1 MTLDGRIAV
10 VLGGTQGIGE
20 AAARRLAEDGATVGV
35 IASASR
41 DKAAGVADAIVDAG
55 GRAFAEVADVT
66 DAAALARL
74 FRAVEEA
81 HGRLD
86 ILVNSA
92 GVFYPT
98 PIDATPA
105 AEIDRMIDINLKGTI
120 FAIGQAVPLMKRG
133 GGGAIVNVSSCAAF
147 MGLNPYA
154 VYCATKAAIAM
165 LTRSLA
171 LELAPQG
178 IRINA
183 IAPGN
188 TATPINEDI
197 RTKPELKPFLDAMT
211 ARTPSGRTYSEAADM
226 AGLIAF
232 LVSDA
237 AKAIHGTTILADE
250 GFTAGM

>member
-1 MTLDGRIAV
+1 MSLKGKIAV

-20 AAARRLAEDGATVGV
+20 ATARRMAADGAHVGV
-35 IASASR
+35 VASSSLEKAQTVAASIAE
-41 DKAAGVADAIVDAG
+41 AG
-55 GRAFAEVADVT
+55 GSSFAAVADVT
-66 DAAALARL
+66 DEAALTAL
-74 FRAVEEA
+74 FGSVEAA

-98 PIDATPA
+98 PMGETPRS
-105 AEIDRMIDINLKGTI
+105 EIDRMIDINLKGTI
-120 FAIGQAVPLMKRG
+120 FSISAATGLMKRSG
-133 GGGAIVNVSSCAAF
+133 GGKIVNVSSCAAF
-147 MGLNPYA
+147 IGLKPYA

-171 LELAPQG
+171 LELAPHG
-178 IRINA
+178 ININA

-188 TATPINEDI
+188 TATPMNADI
-197 RTKPELKPFLDAMT
+197 RTKPELKPFLDAM
-211 ARTPSGRTYSEAADM
+211 AEKTPSGRTYSDPEDM